1 MRISD
6 WSSDVCSSDLTAPRR
21 GVDGAHHPE
30 VDQSEA
36 TVRLHEQV
44 AGVRVGMEEPVLE
57 DHRQH
62 HVDDASSE
70 VRSVDARGVERLE
83 IRHLDPGDPLAGDDP
98 PSAGALVDEW
108 AVPCRV
114 RRPVGRE
121 TPGEY
126 RTSVVWGKSVSV
138 RVD

>member
-1 MRISD
+1 MRFSE
-6 WSSDVCSSDLTAPRR
+6 WSSYVCSSYL
-21 GVDGAHHPE
+21 
-30 VDQSEA
+30 
-36 TVRLHEQV
+36 QV

-83 IRHLDPGDPLAGDDP
+83 IRHLDPGDPLEGDDP

-108 AVPCRV
+108 DVHCRV
-114 RRPVGRE
+114 SRQVGGAPPGVGRLDFVVE
-121 TPGEY
+121 LSAQ
-126 RTSVVWGKSVSV
+126 RADRKSTS
-138 RVD
+138 

>member
-83 IRHLDPGDPLAGDDP
+83 IRHIDPGDPLEGDDQ
-98 PSAGALVDEW
+98 PSADRKTVLK
-108 AVPCRV
+108 
-114 RRPVGRE
+114 
-121 TPGEY
+121 
-126 RTSVVWGKSVSV
+126 GKRVSV
-138 RVD
+138 RVDLGSNRTMTTQLCK